1 MLQYII
7 NATAIWLV
15 GLIVFDMFLGN
26 EANHGYNR
34 FYLLAIMFAGALIP
48 LWSWDYDSVI
58 YTTDVSRPLVEQS
71 AVVKQTIVAASEST
85 VLGWEQWLMI
95 IYATGMGIFTLLLL
109 KDLLGIIRLF
119 RTGVKSKDGTWTIIE
134 TGKAQSP
141 FSAFRYVFI
150 SSKDNYT
157 AEELQMI
164 LAHEE
169 QHGHLLHFIDVL
181 LIRVAS
187 ILFWFNPMIYLL
199 EQRLLLVH
207 EYQADTA
214 VANSPSAY
222 GKFLVE
228 QSVLG
233 SAPVLAHSFTR
244 SPLKK
249 RIIMLT
255 KKTTTLAKG
264 KQFILIPVLLIALL
278 GFTKNSFSWEEPQRN
293 GNKVIYRGNTIEF
306 SEKSPS
312 DTMMMKDPK
321 TGEVKMIITTID
333 PKPQLINGKKIY
345 TPNELEGEK
354 GQNRRYTKPSA
365 YSSAAMKEYLLG
377 NMKKELK
384 KLDDGDYRL
393 IVENI
398 VMDNKGKLA
407 YFEFG
412 GLKKVI
418 KLEGARQKT
427 EDIDKKTE
435 EKFAKKIALLINSA
449 PSHSPAVYD
458 GNEVNSSINNWDFY
472 NSFSIKDKELV
483 SL

>member
-7 NATAIWLV
+7 NTTAIWLL
-15 GLIVFDMFLGN
+15 GLIVFDLLLHN
-26 EANHGYNR
+26 EAHHGYNR
-34 FYLLAIMFAGALIP
+34 FYLLAILFAGALIP

-58 YTTDVSRPLVEQS
+58 YTTDVSRPLAEQS
-71 AVVKQTIVAASEST
+71 AIVKQTIVTASEST

-95 IYATGMGIFTLLLL
+95 IYAAGVGVFTLLLL
-109 KDLLGIIRLF
+109 KDLSGIIQLF

-150 SSKDNYT
+150 SSKSNYT

-169 QHGHLLHFIDVL
+169 QHGHMLHFVDVL
-181 LIRVAS
+181 LIRTTS

-199 EQRLLLVH
+199 EQRLLMVH

-214 VANSPSAY
+214 VATTPSVY
-222 GKFLVE
+222 GRFLVE

-249 RIIMLT
+249 RILMLT
-255 KKTTTLAKG
+255 RKTTTLAKS
-264 KQFILIPVLLIALL
+264 KQLLLLPVLAIAMLS
-278 GFTKNSFSWEEPQRN
+278 FTENAFTRDTPKRE
-293 GNKVIYRGNTIEF
+293 GNKVTYGGNVIEF
-306 SEKSPS
+306 SESGPS
-312 DTMMMKDPK
+312 DTMMVQDPK
-321 TGEVKMIITTID
+321 TGEIKMIITSID
-333 PKPQLINGKKIY
+333 PKPQLINGERIY
-345 TPNELEGEK
+345 TSDELEGER

-365 YSSAAMKEYLLG
+365 FSSAAMKEYLLG

-398 VMDNKGKLA
+398 VIDNKGKLV

-418 KLEGARQKT
+418 KLEGKKQKT
-427 EDIDKKTE
+427 EGIDKKTE
-435 EKFAKKIALLINSA
+435 EIFVKKVAILINSA
-449 PSHSPAVYD
+449 PTHTPAIYD

-472 NSFSIKDKELV
+472 NSFTIKNKKLV
-483 SL
+483 AL